1 MDYKHTLDY
10 LGNQVES
17 PQDIIPKGIRRC
29 DDPLLCIPRDL
40 ALHWGP
46 LYKSNHY
53 GEWHYFSMIGKEE
66 NGDDFSLFYVVRSTG
81 WCEQIHRPGF
91 YTLFGYANLTK
102 KKYYKKLC
110 CPYGRSNF

>member
-81 WCEQIHRPGF
+81 WCEQILVRLCQPDEEEI
-91 YTLFGYANLTK
+91 LQ
-102 KKYYKKLC
+102 KLC

>member
-53 GEWHYFSMIGKEE
+53 GEWHYFSMIGGKRRR
-66 NGDDFSLFYVVRSTG
+66 FQPV
-81 WCEQIHRPGF
+81 
-91 YTLFGYANLTK
+91 
-102 KKYYKKLC
+102 LC
-110 CPYGRSNF
+110 GAEHWLV